1 MWGRR
6 ISDSGCCCSV
16 THQLVFLGFFP
27 SLQKVEG
34 RVSSDEDL
42 KLSELLR
49 YYMLNIEAAKVRIVY
64 FLKLS
69 FAMSSINH
77 SLYSLCFKKTGKWT
91 LMLPKKPETLK
102 PQWNIEAI
110 Y

>member
-1 MWGRR
+1 MLLF
-6 ISDSGCCCSV
+6 CY
-16 THQLVFLGFFP
+16 TPTGFFGVFP
-27 SLQKVEG
+27 CLQKVEG
-34 RVSSDEDL
+34 RVSSDEYL

-64 FLKLS
+64 FFKLS

-91 LMLPKKPETLK
+91 LVLPKKPETLK